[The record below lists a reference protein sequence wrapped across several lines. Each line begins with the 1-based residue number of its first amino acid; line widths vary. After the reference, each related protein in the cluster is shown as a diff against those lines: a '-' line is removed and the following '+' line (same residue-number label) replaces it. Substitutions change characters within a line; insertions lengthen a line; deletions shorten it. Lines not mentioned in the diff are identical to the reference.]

1 MFYHNFKYSLKIL
14 LKNKSLIFWTFAF
27 PILLGTLFNMAFS
40 NIEKSEKLSIID
52 IAIINSDE
60 FDNDKIFKE
69 TMQTLSDDNNKN
81 KIFNITYTDI
91 SKAKKMLLNE
101 EITGYL
107 KFNENNIDIIVN
119 SSGINET
126 ILRSI
131 VDEIEREK
139 EVINTLVK
147 KETEK
152 GNIDYTAI
160 YNRIALLLNN
170 SNATLKDISNKNL
183 SYTMIEYY
191 TLVAMAVLYGALIS
205 MNVVNYKLANMN
217 SVGKRTAV
225 SKVGK
230 GKLLLGSLLASYIVQ
245 MLSLLILLVYTIFV
259 LKVDYGSDIMHVILL
274 IAIGSLASLTLGLG
288 VSTMLKTNENAKT
301 GILIAITMLWS
312 TLSGM
317 MGITTKYVIDKNIP
331 ILNILNPANMITD
344 AFYSLYY
351 YDTLNRFYSNII
363 SIDVYRI
370 IVPLYF
376 FTTFQNVL
384 NTVIFLPP

>member
-160 YNRIALLLNN
+160 YNKIALLLNN

-217 SVGKRTAV
+217 SVGKRTTV

-363 SIDVYRI
+363 SLLVFSLIMI
-370 IVPLYF
+370 IISYESLRRQKYDS
-376 FTTFQNVL
+376 
-384 NTVIFLPP
+384 I

>member
-27 PILLGTLFNMAFS
+27 PILLETLFNMAFS

-160 YNRIALLLNN
+160 YNKIALLLNN

-259 LKVDYGSDIMHVILL
+259 LKVDYGSDIIHVILL

-363 SIDVYRI
+363 SLLVFSLIMI
-370 IVPLYF
+370 IISYESLRRQKYDS
-376 FTTFQNVL
+376 
-384 NTVIFLPP
+384 I

>member
-69 TMQTLSDDNNKN
+69 TMQILSDDNNKN

-160 YNRIALLLNN
+160 YNKIALLLNN

-259 LKVDYGSDIMHVILL
+259 LKVDYGSDIIHVILL

-363 SIDVYRI
+363 SLLVFSLIMI
-370 IVPLYF
+370 IISYESLRRQKYDS
-376 FTTFQNVL
+376 
-384 NTVIFLPP
+384 I

>member
-126 ILRSI
+126 ILRNI

-160 YNRIALLLNN
+160 YNKIALLLNN

-259 LKVDYGSDIMHVILL
+259 LKVDYGSDIIHVILL

-288 VSTMLKTNENAKT
+288 VSTMLKINENAKT

-363 SIDVYRI
+363 SLLVFSLIMI
-370 IVPLYF
+370 IISYESLRRQKYDS
-376 FTTFQNVL
+376 
-384 NTVIFLPP
+384 I

>member
-91 SKAKKMLLNE
+91 SKAKKLLLNE

-160 YNRIALLLNN
+160 YNKIALLLNN

-217 SVGKRTAV
+217 NVGKRTAV

-259 LKVDYGSDIMHVILL
+259 LKVDYGSDIIHVILL

-363 SIDVYRI
+363 SLLVFSLIMI
-370 IVPLYF
+370 IISYESLRRQKYDS
-376 FTTFQNVL
+376 
-384 NTVIFLPP
+384 I

>member
-91 SKAKKMLLNE
+91 SKAKKLLLNE

-147 KETEK
+147 KEKEK

-160 YNRIALLLNN
+160 YNKIALLLNN

-363 SIDVYRI
+363 SLLLFSLIMI
-370 IVPLYF
+370 IISYESLRRQKYDS
-376 FTTFQNVL
+376 
-384 NTVIFLPP
+384 I

>member
-60 FDNDKIFKE
+60 FDNYKIFKE

-91 SKAKKMLLNE
+91 SKAKKLLLNE

-363 SIDVYRI
+363 SLLVFSLIMI
-370 IVPLYF
+370 IISYESLRRQKYDS
-376 FTTFQNVL
+376 
-384 NTVIFLPP
+384 I

>member
-91 SKAKKMLLNE
+91 SKAKKLLLNE

-152 GNIDYTAI
+152 GNTDYTAI
-160 YNRIALLLNN
+160 YNKIALLLNN

-259 LKVDYGSDIMHVILL
+259 LKVDYGSDIIHVILL

-363 SIDVYRI
+363 SLLVFSLIMI
-370 IVPLYF
+370 IISYESLRRQKYDS
-376 FTTFQNVL
+376 
-384 NTVIFLPP
+384 I

>member
-1 MFYHNFKYSLKIL
+1 MFYHNFTYSLKIL

-160 YNRIALLLNN
+160 YNKIALLLNN

-363 SIDVYRI
+363 SLLLFSLIMI
-370 IVPLYF
+370 IISYESLRRQKYDS
-376 FTTFQNVL
+376 
-384 NTVIFLPP
+384 I

>member
-126 ILRSI
+126 ILRNI

-160 YNRIALLLNN
+160 YNKIALLLNN

-363 SIDVYRI
+363 SLLVFSLIMI
-370 IVPLYF
+370 IISYESLRRQKYDS
-376 FTTFQNVL
+376 
-384 NTVIFLPP
+384 I

>member
-160 YNRIALLLNN
+160 YNKIALLLNN

-259 LKVDYGSDIMHVILL
+259 LKVDYGSDIIHVILL
-274 IAIGSLASLTLGLG
+274 IAFGSLASLTLGLG

-363 SIDVYRI
+363 SLLVFSLIMI
-370 IVPLYF
+370 IISYESLRRQKYDS
-376 FTTFQNVL
+376 
-384 NTVIFLPP
+384 I

>member
-60 FDNDKIFKE
+60 FDNNKIFKE

-160 YNRIALLLNN
+160 YNKIALLLNN

-259 LKVDYGSDIMHVILL
+259 LKADYGSDIIHVILL

-363 SIDVYRI
+363 SLLVFSLIMI
-370 IVPLYF
+370 IISYESLRRQKYDS
-376 FTTFQNVL
+376 
-384 NTVIFLPP
+384 I

>member
-160 YNRIALLLNN
+160 YNKIALLLNN

-259 LKVDYGSDIMHVILL
+259 LKVDYGSDIIHVILL

-363 SIDVYRI
+363 SLLLFSLIMI
-370 IVPLYF
+370 IISYESLRRQKYDS
-376 FTTFQNVL
+376 
-384 NTVIFLPP
+384 I

>member
-119 SSGINET
+119 SSRINET
-126 ILRSI
+126 ILRNI

-160 YNRIALLLNN
+160 YNKIALLLNN

-363 SIDVYRI
+363 SLLVFSLIMI
-370 IVPLYF
+370 IISYESLRRQKYDS
-376 FTTFQNVL
+376 
-384 NTVIFLPP
+384 I

>member
-1 MFYHNFKYSLKIL
+1 MFLHNFKYALKIIFR
-14 LKNKSLIFWTFAF
+14 NKSLIFWTFAF

-160 YNRIALLLNN
+160 YNKIALLLNN

-363 SIDVYRI
+363 SLLVFSLIMI
-370 IVPLYF
+370 IISYESLRRQKYDS
-376 FTTFQNVL
+376 
-384 NTVIFLPP
+384 I

>member
-160 YNRIALLLNN
+160 YNKIALLLNN

-259 LKVDYGSDIMHVILL
+259 LKVDYGSDLMHVILL

-363 SIDVYRI
+363 SLLVFSLIMI
-370 IVPLYF
+370 IISYESLRRQKYDS
-376 FTTFQNVL
+376 
-384 NTVIFLPP
+384 I

>member
-60 FDNDKIFKE
+60 FDNEKIYKE

-91 SKAKKMLLNE
+91 SKAKKLLLNE

-152 GNIDYTAI
+152 GNTDYTAI
-160 YNRIALLLNN
+160 YNKIALLLNN

-259 LKVDYGSDIMHVILL
+259 LKVDYGSDIIHVILL

-363 SIDVYRI
+363 SLLVFSLIMI
-370 IVPLYF
+370 IISYESLRRQKYDS
-376 FTTFQNVL
+376 
-384 NTVIFLPP
+384 I

>member
-160 YNRIALLLNN
+160 YNKIALLLNN

-230 GKLLLGSLLASYIVQ
+230 GKLFLGSLLASYIVQ

-259 LKVDYGSDIMHVILL
+259 LKVDYGSDIIHVILL

-363 SIDVYRI
+363 SLLVFSLIMI
-370 IVPLYF
+370 IISYESLRRQKYDS
-376 FTTFQNVL
+376 
-384 NTVIFLPP
+384 I

>member
-160 YNRIALLLNN
+160 YNKIALLLNN

-230 GKLLLGSLLASYIVQ
+230 GKLLLGSLLASYFVQ

-259 LKVDYGSDIMHVILL
+259 LKVDYGSDIIHVILL

-288 VSTMLKTNENAKT
+288 VSTMLKINENAKT

-363 SIDVYRI
+363 SLLLFSLIMI
-370 IVPLYF
+370 IISYESLRRQKYDS
-376 FTTFQNVL
+376 
-384 NTVIFLPP
+384 I

>member
-170 SNATLKDISNKNL
+170 SNASLKDISNKNL

-363 SIDVYRI
+363 SLLVFSLIMI
-370 IVPLYF
+370 IISYESLRRQKYDS
-376 FTTFQNVL
+376 
-384 NTVIFLPP
+384 I

>member
-160 YNRIALLLNN
+160 YNKIALLLNN

-259 LKVDYGSDIMHVILL
+259 LKVDYGSDIIHVILL

-288 VSTMLKTNENAKT
+288 VSTMLKINENAKT

-363 SIDVYRI
+363 SLLLFSLIMI
-370 IVPLYF
+370 IISYESLRRQKYDS
-376 FTTFQNVL
+376 
-384 NTVIFLPP
+384 I

>member
-160 YNRIALLLNN
+160 YNKIALLLNN

-363 SIDVYRI
+363 SLLLFSLIMI
-370 IVPLYF
+370 IISYESLRRQKYDS
-376 FTTFQNVL
+376 
-384 NTVIFLPP
+384 I

>member
-160 YNRIALLLNN
+160 YNKIALLLNN

-274 IAIGSLASLTLGLG
+274 IPIGSLASLTLGLG

-363 SIDVYRI
+363 SLLLFSLIMI
-370 IVPLYF
+370 IISYESLRRQKYDS
-376 FTTFQNVL
+376 
-384 NTVIFLPP
+384 I

>member
-160 YNRIALLLNN
+160 YNKIALFLNN

-363 SIDVYRI
+363 SLLVFSLIMI
-370 IVPLYF
+370 IISYESLRRQKYDS
-376 FTTFQNVL
+376 
-384 NTVIFLPP
+384 I

>member
-91 SKAKKMLLNE
+91 SKAKKLLLNE

-160 YNRIALLLNN
+160 YNKIALLLNN

-288 VSTMLKTNENAKT
+288 VSTMLKINENAKT

-363 SIDVYRI
+363 SLLVFSLIMI
-370 IVPLYF
+370 IISYESLRRQKYDS
-376 FTTFQNVL
+376 
-384 NTVIFLPP
+384 I

>member
-160 YNRIALLLNN
+160 YNKIALLLNN

-288 VSTMLKTNENAKT
+288 VSTMLKINENAKT

-331 ILNILNPANMITD
+331 TLNILNPANMITD

-363 SIDVYRI
+363 SLLVFSLIMI
-370 IVPLYF
+370 IISYESLRRQKYDS
-376 FTTFQNVL
+376 
-384 NTVIFLPP
+384 I

>member
-126 ILRSI
+126 ILRNI

-160 YNRIALLLNN
+160 YNKIALLLNN

-259 LKVDYGSDIMHVILL
+259 LKVDYGSDIIHVILL

-363 SIDVYRI
+363 SLLVFSLIMI
-370 IVPLYF
+370 IISYESLRRQKYDS
-376 FTTFQNVL
+376 
-384 NTVIFLPP
+384 I

>member
-126 ILRSI
+126 ILRNI

-160 YNRIALLLNN
+160 YSKIALLLNN

-259 LKVDYGSDIMHVILL
+259 LKVDYGSDIIHVILL

-363 SIDVYRI
+363 SLLVFSLIMI
-370 IVPLYF
+370 IISYESLRRQKYDS
-376 FTTFQNVL
+376 
-384 NTVIFLPP
+384 I

>member
-160 YNRIALLLNN
+160 YNKIALLLNN
-170 SNATLKDISNKNL
+170 SNATLKDISSKNL

-363 SIDVYRI
+363 SLLVFSLIMI
-370 IVPLYF
+370 IISYESLRRQKYDS
-376 FTTFQNVL
+376 
-384 NTVIFLPP
+384 I

>member
-160 YNRIALLLNN
+160 YNKIALLLNN
-170 SNATLKDISNKNL
+170 SNARLKDISNKNL

-259 LKVDYGSDIMHVILL
+259 LKVDYGSDIIHVILL

-363 SIDVYRI
+363 SLLVFSLIMI
-370 IVPLYF
+370 IISYESLRRQKYDS
-376 FTTFQNVL
+376 
-384 NTVIFLPP
+384 I

>member
-160 YNRIALLLNN
+160 YNKIALLLNN

-217 SVGKRTAV
+217 NVGKRTAV

-259 LKVDYGSDIMHVILL
+259 LKVDYGSDIIHVILL

-363 SIDVYRI
+363 SLLVFSLIMI
-370 IVPLYF
+370 IISYESLRRQKYDS
-376 FTTFQNVL
+376 
-384 NTVIFLPP
+384 I

>member
-91 SKAKKMLLNE
+91 SKAKKLLLNE

-160 YNRIALLLNN
+160 YNKIALLLNN

-259 LKVDYGSDIMHVILL
+259 LMVDYGSDIIHVILL

-363 SIDVYRI
+363 SLLVFSLIMI
-370 IVPLYF
+370 IISYESLRRQKYDS
-376 FTTFQNVL
+376 
-384 NTVIFLPP
+384 I

>member
-160 YNRIALLLNN
+160 YNKIALLLNN

-351 YDTLNRFYSNII
+351 YDTLNRFCSNII
-363 SIDVYRI
+363 SLLVFSLIMI
-370 IVPLYF
+370 IISYESLRRQKYDS
-376 FTTFQNVL
+376 
-384 NTVIFLPP
+384 I

>member
-152 GNIDYTAI
+152 GNIGYTAI

-363 SIDVYRI
+363 SLLVFSLIMI
-370 IVPLYF
+370 IISYESLRRQKYDS
-376 FTTFQNVL
+376 
-384 NTVIFLPP
+384 I

>member
-60 FDNDKIFKE
+60 FDNNKIFKE

-160 YNRIALLLNN
+160 YNKIALLLNN

-217 SVGKRTAV
+217 SVVKRTAV

-259 LKVDYGSDIMHVILL
+259 LKADYGSDIIHVILL

-363 SIDVYRI
+363 SLLVFSLIMI
-370 IVPLYF
+370 IISYESLRRQKYDS
-376 FTTFQNVL
+376 
-384 NTVIFLPP
+384 I

>member
-119 SSGINET
+119 SSRINET
-126 ILRSI
+126 ILRNI

-160 YNRIALLLNN
+160 YNKIALLLNN

-288 VSTMLKTNENAKT
+288 VSTMLKINENAKT

-363 SIDVYRI
+363 SLLVFSLIMI
-370 IVPLYF
+370 IISYESLRRQKYDS
-376 FTTFQNVL
+376 
-384 NTVIFLPP
+384 I

>member
-27 PILLGTLFNMAFS
+27 PISLGTLFNMAFS

-363 SIDVYRI
+363 SLLVFSLIMI
-370 IVPLYF
+370 IISYESLRRQKYDS
-376 FTTFQNVL
+376 
-384 NTVIFLPP
+384 I

>member
-69 TMQTLSDDNNKN
+69 NMQTLSDDNNKN

-160 YNRIALLLNN
+160 YNKIALLLNN

-363 SIDVYRI
+363 SLLVFSLIMI
-370 IVPLYF
+370 IISYESLRRQKYDS
-376 FTTFQNVL
+376 
-384 NTVIFLPP
+384 I

>member
-91 SKAKKMLLNE
+91 SKAKKLLLNE

-160 YNRIALLLNN
+160 YNKIALLLNN

-363 SIDVYRI
+363 SLLVFSLIMI
-370 IVPLYF
+370 IISYESLRRQKYDS
-376 FTTFQNVL
+376 
-384 NTVIFLPP
+384 I

>member
-91 SKAKKMLLNE
+91 SKAKKLLLNE

-160 YNRIALLLNN
+160 YNKIALLLNN

-259 LKVDYGSDIMHVILL
+259 LKVDYGSDIIHVILL

-363 SIDVYRI
+363 SLLVFSLIMI
-370 IVPLYF
+370 IISYESLRRQKYDS
-376 FTTFQNVL
+376 
-384 NTVIFLPP
+384 I